1 MLKSAGNC
9 RRTVSISSFL
19 PLRLDVKDNPYVPR
33 LRSALTRSTLRRR
46 NTLDQARVSVLKGNT
61 RSGKSMKAFLAKI
74 DEESRR
80 RHLPIYRRNPTWK
93 RVWGL
98 AKRAVKE
105 IWSGGHFELGS
116 DSHDGCLL
124 GRNDPR
130 GGCVG
135 SRNPERGNV
144 TLPLPQARLTTYG
157 GSKVPVK

>member
-1 MLKSAGNC
+1 MHIKPQIELGGDGVGGEILSIQP
-9 RRTVSISSFL
+9 RVSI
-19 PLRLDVKDNPYVPR
+19 
-33 LRSALTRSTLRRR
+33 
-46 NTLDQARVSVLKGNT
+46 LKGNT
-61 RSGKSMKAFLAKI
+61 RSEKSMKAFLAKI
-74 DEESRR
+74 DEESRL

-93 RVWGL
+93 RV
-98 AKRAVKE
+98 

>member
-1 MLKSAGNC
+1 
-9 RRTVSISSFL
+9 
-19 PLRLDVKDNPYVPR
+19 
-33 LRSALTRSTLRRR
+33 
-46 NTLDQARVSVLKGNT
+46 
-61 RSGKSMKAFLAKI
+61 MKAFLAKI

-130 GGCVG
+130 AGCLAQETQNAETQVIL
-135 SRNPERGNV
+135 